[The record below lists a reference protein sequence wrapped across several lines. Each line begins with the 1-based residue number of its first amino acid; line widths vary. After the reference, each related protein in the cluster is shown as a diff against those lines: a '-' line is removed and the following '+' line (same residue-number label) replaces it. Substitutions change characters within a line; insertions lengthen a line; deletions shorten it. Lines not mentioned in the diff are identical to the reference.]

1 MNQMKE
7 NYDRRMREEIR
18 RMQAEKPIPRLL
30 LHACCAPCSSA
41 CLERLRQD
49 FLVTVFY
56 YNPNI
61 DREPEYRKRLA
72 EEKRLIEAYNQQVEE
87 RDYRGMLFEDGAQRI
102 GIIEG
107 DYRPAVFHET
117 VQGLEQEPEG
127 GLRCSACFR
136 LRLRETA
143 RVAAEGQFDCFTTTL
158 TISPLKDADRLN
170 RIGQEAG
177 KAFGIPFLPSDFKKR
192 DGFKRSIEL
201 SKRFD
206 LYRQDHCG
214 CSYSVRSSQ
223 YPPA

>member
-1 MNQMKE
+1 MNRI
-7 NYDRRMREEIR
+7 NHDRRMQEEILKLH
-18 RMQAEKPIPRLL
+18 AENPLPRLL

-72 EEKRLIEAYNQQVEE
+72 EEKRLIEVYNRQLKTG
-87 RDYRGMLFEDGAQRI
+87 DLNGMLFAEGAHPI

-107 DYRPAVFHET
+107 DYRPDEFHEA
-117 VQGLEQEPEG
+117 VRGLEQEPEG
-127 GLRCSACFR
+127 GARCQVCFR
-136 LRLRETA
+136 MRLLETA
-143 RVAAEGQFDCFTTTL
+143 RLAREQGFDCFTTTL
-158 TISPLKDADRLN
+158 TISPLKNADLLN
-170 RIGQEAG
+170 EIGQAAG
-177 KAFGIPFLPSDFKKR
+177 DAAGVRFLPSDFKKR

-201 SKRFD
+201 SERFD

-214 CSYSVRSSQ
+214 CGYSLR
-223 YPPA
+223 A

>member
-1 MNQMKE
+1 MNAV
-7 NYDRRMREEIR
+7 NYDRKMQEEILR
-18 RMQAEKPIPRLL
+18 IKEEKPLPRLL

-56 YNPNI
+56 FNPNI

-72 EEKRLIEAYNQQVEE
+72 EERRLIEAYNRQIREN
-87 RDYRGMLFEDGAQRI
+87 DFDGMLFDSGAHPI

-107 DYRPAVFHET
+107 DYRPEEYYDAVR
-117 VQGLEQEPEG
+117 GLEQEPEG

-136 LRLRETA
+136 LRLDRTA
-143 RVAAEGQFDCFTTTL
+143 RLAKEEQFDCFTTTL

-177 KAFGIPFLPSDFKKR
+177 DAYGVPFLPSDFKKR

-201 SKRFD
+201 SARFD

-214 CSYSVRSSQ
+214 CSYSIRESQHRSM
-223 YPPA
+223 